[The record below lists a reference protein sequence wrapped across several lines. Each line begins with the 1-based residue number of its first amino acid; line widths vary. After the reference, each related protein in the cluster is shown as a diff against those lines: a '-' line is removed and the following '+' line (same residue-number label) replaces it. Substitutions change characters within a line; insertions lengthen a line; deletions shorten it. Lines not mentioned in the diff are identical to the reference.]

1 MSAAG
6 IEEESA
12 GLLESHSIGTSKPP
26 ANPAAA
32 ELFHDFCGR
41 PETTQVGVTVENR
54 FFRGFQHAEIDW
66 NKPVHGLLV
75 DFKGDSMQIGMIL
88 QRLEVGT
95 RISTCPVGN
104 CIFFWNLCVWFSQG
118 LHAFFGMSFVDAT
131 WHAMKHQGPRS
142 LDLLSRPGLW
152 RAVCIPWE
160 PSTLQWWLLASGF
173 KICVFRKTLEVD
185 RNRMMMNTNEP
196 MSHGKKTT
204 TRLALYSS
212 GRL

>member
-104 CIFFWNLCVWFSQG
+104 CIFSGICVWFFTGSSCFF
-118 LHAFFGMSFVDAT
+118 LHVICGCHVACHEAPGSI
-131 WHAMKHQGPRS
+131 S

-152 RAVCIPWE
+152 RAVCIPWK

-173 KICVFRKTLEVD
+173 KICVVEK
-185 RNRMMMNTNEP
+185 P
-196 MSHGKKTT
+196 
-204 TRLALYSS
+204 
-212 GRL
+212 

>member
-41 PETTQVGVTVENR
+41 PETAQVEVTVENR

-88 QRLEVGT
+88 QRLEACGEQYVFLGNPPPFNGGWHFTALDDLSTFLSRKSWTQHGKAFGCGT
-95 RISTCPVGN
+95 R
-104 CIFFWNLCVWFSQG
+104 
-118 LHAFFGMSFVDAT
+118 
-131 WHAMKHQGPRS
+131 
-142 LDLLSRPGLW
+142 
-152 RAVCIPWE
+152 
-160 PSTLQWWLLASGF
+160 
-173 KICVFRKTLEVD
+173 
-185 RNRMMMNTNEP
+185 
-196 MSHGKKTT
+196 
-204 TRLALYSS
+204 
-212 GRL
+212 